1 MDLDSVTLVLLRW
14 GDRAHDYSDEEL
26 DRLQEQ
32 HLAHLDRMRAEGHL
46 LAAGPFEDQPDI
58 TWRGICLYAAGVEE
72 ARALAEEDPSVK
84 AGRLRIEAWRWWF
97 RRGEVTF
104 PAGGA

>member
-1 MDLDSVTLVLLRW
+1 VDLDSVTLVLLSA
-14 GDRAHDYSDEEL
+14 GDRAHDYSEEEL
-26 DRLQEQ
+26 DRLQGE

-46 LAAGPFEDQPDI
+46 LAAGPFEDQPDV
-58 TWRGICLYAAGVEE
+58 TWRGICLHSVAVEE
-72 ARALAEEDPSVK
+72 ARALAEQDPSVL

-104 PAGGA
+104 PGRDS